1 MLHKIHLYNFS
12 CSRDTNRM
20 NNTEK
25 TDLKIAID
33 ARMVNRS
40 GIGTCIQHWLRDVG
54 YKIALGDPNDLK
66 LYNNVP
72 KFISFISSIYG
83 YKEQLKFPYRALYR
97 EKPDVLHIP
106 HCNVPLFYRGKMMV
120 TIHDLTHLVYP
131 EFLPFKLV
139 HLYFKFIFWFV
150 CKRAD
155 QIITVSES
163 TKRDL
168 LRFYKADE
176 SKITVIP
183 LGIGTEFVKKT
194 SSEIDYLHSKFNIP
208 RDKKIILYVGNL
220 LPHKNLNKL
229 LEGFAQMK
237 GRENCRLL
245 LVGKVFDGRSRGTCE
260 KDLGIEELT
269 IHAGM
274 VSQEDLVNIYNLADL
289 FVLPSL
295 YEGFGLPVLEALA
308 CGTPVVCSNTSSLPE
323 VGGSV
328 AKYFDPKDASSIA
341 KALENSIDDKG
352 KYDDEI
358 KEWVS
363 RFSWESCA
371 KKIRQV
377 AIKAACAKK

>member
-1 MLHKIHLYNFS
+1 MDDTKIQ
-12 CSRDTNRM
+12 
-20 NNTEK
+20 
-25 TDLKIAID
+25 DLKIAID

-245 LVGKVFDGRSRGTCE
+245 LVGKVFDGRSRETCE

-323 VGGSV
+323 VSGSV
-328 AKYFDPKDASSIA
+328 AKYFNPKDASSIA